1 MAGAPNRREAAGDG
15 VPRVARRPHRP
26 DRDSVDHALTE
37 LRRRIVG
44 GDIPP
49 GTELSQVS
57 LAEAL
62 GVSTTPLRE
71 ALRQLEAEGL
81 VESRR
86 NRRPRVPPFDPDDLD
101 SVYCNRVL
109 LESLSVALS
118 VPAMTPDDL
127 AALRHH
133 LDTMARH
140 ADESD
145 DTAWEAAHKEFH
157 RGLVAKCG
165 EPLRNQVDVLLARAE
180 RYRRMSVLGNEP
192 VSRAGGVGAHEH
204 EAILA
209 ACEANEPR
217 EAALLLAR
225 HLTRSALAV
234 LAHLAP
240 DADPVAVR
248 TALHMV
254 MSWSGGPDGAEPP
267 AAMSAA
273 GRRRGL

>member
-1 MAGAPNRREAAGDG
+1 MQTGPDAAGPQG
-15 VPRVARRPHRP
+15 GGEPRTARRPHRP
-26 DRDSVDHALTE
+26 DRDSVDHALIQ
-37 LRRRIVG
+37 LRRRIVRG
-44 GDIPP
+44 EIAP

-57 LAEAL
+57 LAQAL

-118 VPAMTPDDL
+118 VPALTAEDL
-127 AALRHH
+127 AALRGH
-133 LDTMARH
+133 LDTMAEL
-140 ADESD
+140 ADDSD
-145 DTAWEAAHKEFH
+145 DTAWEAAHAAFH
-157 RGLVAKCG
+157 RGLVAECG
-165 EPLRNQVDVLLARAE
+165 EPLRNQVNVLLNRSE

-192 VSRAGGVGAHEH
+192 ASRAGGVGAQEH
-204 EAILA
+204 EAIFA
-209 ACEANEPR
+209 ACAAREPH

-225 HLTRSALAV
+225 HLTRSALAL
-234 LAHLAP
+234 LAQLAP
-240 DADPVAVR
+240 DVDPVAVR

-254 MSWSGGPDGAEPP
+254 MSWCAQAGSREALS
-267 AAMSAA
+267 SAA
-273 GRRRGL
+273 TPIEASR